1 MVITINAAPLRPDLI
16 KMIMKRSLRIL
27 FIAIGLVLTIGLH
40 AQIPGARPGG
50 GGQNMNVGRFYGKLI
65 DETNSKPVA
74 GASVQ
79 LIQNKMD
86 TATKKR
92 RDFIIAT
99 MLSDK
104 RGEFSIENLP
114 VMASFNLRISGV
126 GYKLS
131 EQKVKFEINMGAAR
145 TGDMSSMLS
154 AVDKDLGNIRLIQDS
169 KQLQDVTVISSKPLL
184 QMNLDRKVYNV
195 EKDLS
200 AAGGTAVDIMKNVP
214 SVNVDIDGNVTL
226 RNAAPQIFIDG
237 RPTTLTLD
245 QIPAD
250 QIASVEIITNP
261 SAKYDASGGGSGI
274 LNIVLKKNRKAGYN
288 GNIRASIDSR
298 GRPGGGGDVNI
309 KQNKINLFAAA
320 MLGMPKSISTANTE
334 RTDFLKTDT
343 VANLIQNNN
352 PRFKGVFGFARLGVD
367 YFIDNRNTLTLS
379 GNYVKRKFNSTDII
393 NTYEDLMGG
402 TTLLETK
409 TGMRFTNSESGG
421 YNYGSS
427 LGFKHNYSKTGKE
440 LTADANFNYMNNE
453 NEAIYDS
460 RYNYKLFPSKNYE
473 NTQKTTS
480 NGSTKFFTVQTD
492 FVNPVTKTSKLEM
505 GLRMSQRNFNSSNDN
520 YTQDVVSDQFNLD
533 SGLSVKYKFTDKVLA
548 AYSTYSQQ
556 LKKFSYQLGLR
567 LESSEY
573 NGDFISKNQGFSN
586 KYPFSLFPSTY
597 LTYKLTD
604 KQDLQLN
611 YSRKINRPNF
621 FQLIPF
627 IDYTDSL
634 NLSIGNP
641 DLKPEFTN
649 LIEVGYSNQYK
660 AGNSFFASIYGR
672 NTNDLITRYTYR
684 TSNPDSLKNND
695 VLFTSFANAT
705 RSYTFGLEL
714 TGKNK
719 IAKWWDI
726 TTNFNFFNST
736 IEASNLT
743 GTGDNSQF
751 SWFGK
756 INNSFKLPKK
766 YSIQLTG
773 DYQAKTLLP
782 ASSGRGGG
790 GGGMFGGFG
799 QNQSTAQGYIKPVY
813 GADFSIRK
821 DFMKNN
827 AASLTL
833 QFNDI
838 FRSRVYASHSESIF
852 FIQDNSRR
860 RDPQVVRLN
869 FNWRFGKFDVA
880 LFKRKNMKGEMENM
894 QNIQQGAG
902 Q

>member
-1 MVITINAAPLRPDLI
+1 MKQNIYLSLFLSLIFSLGAA
-16 KMIMKRSLRIL
+16 
-27 FIAIGLVLTIGLH
+27 
-40 AQIPGARPGG
+40 AQMPGARPGG
-50 GGQNMNVGRFYGKLI
+50 MGQNMNMGHFYGKLI
-65 DETNSKPVA
+65 DESNLKPVD

-86 TATKKR
+86 TNTKKR
-92 RDFIIAT
+92 RDYILAT
-99 MLSDK
+99 LLSDK
-104 RGEFSIENLP
+104 KGEFSIESVP
-114 VMASFNLRISGV
+114 VMGSFRLRISAV
-126 GYKLS
+126 GYKQR
-131 EQKVKFEINMGAAR
+131 EEKVGFELNMGAAR
-145 TGDMSSMLS
+145 TGDMSSMMN
-154 AVDKDLGNIRLIQDS
+154 AVDKDLGNFKLTQDT
-169 KQLQDVTVISSKPLL
+169 KQLQDVTVTASKPLL

-214 SVNVDIDGNVTL
+214 SVNVDIDGNVSL

-298 GRPGGGGDVNI
+298 GRPGGGGDINI

-320 MLGMPKSISTANTE
+320 MIGMPRSLSTAHTE
-334 RTDFLKTDT
+334 RIDYLRPDT
-343 VANLIQNNN
+343 IAKLVQDND
-352 PRFKGVFGFARLGVD
+352 PEFKGVFGFGRLGLD
-367 YFIDNRNTLTLS
+367 YFLDNRNTFTLS
-379 GNYVKRKFNSTDII
+379 GNYVKRKFNSNDII
-393 NTYEDLMGG
+393 NTTEDLIGG
-402 TTLLETK
+402 NTILETK
-409 TGMRFTNSESGG
+409 TGARTSESESKG
-421 YNYGSS
+421 YNYGST
-427 LGFKHNYSKTGKE
+427 LGFKHNYAKTGKE
-440 LTADANFNYMNNE
+440 LTADINYNYSNNE
-453 NEAIYDS
+453 NMAIFDS
-460 RYNYKLFPSKNYE
+460 RYNFKFSPSGNYQ
-473 NTQKTTS
+473 NIQKTLSAGNT
-480 NGSTKFFTVQTD
+480 NFLTVQTD
-492 FVNPVTKTSKLEM
+492 YVNPLTKTSKLEM
-505 GLRMSQRNFNSSNDN
+505 GLRLSRRNFESANDN
-520 YTQDVVSDQFNLD
+520 FTQDLTSKQYILD
-533 SGLSVKYKFTDKVLA
+533 PNLSVKYKFTDEVYA
-548 AYSTYSQQ
+548 GYTTYSRQ

-567 LESSEY
+567 LESSKY
-573 NGDFISKNQGFSN
+573 DGDFISKNQGFSN
-586 KYPFSLFPSTY
+586 RYPFSLFPSTY
-597 LTYKLTD
+597 LTYKLTE

-641 DLKPEFTN
+641 DLRPEFTN
-649 LIEVGYSNQYK
+649 LIEIGYANQYS
-660 AGNSFFASIYGR
+660 AGNSFFASLYGR

-684 TSNPDSLKNND
+684 TSNPDTAKKND
-695 VLFTSFANAT
+695 VLFTSYANAT

-719 IAKWWDI
+719 IAKWWDL

-736 IEASNLT
+736 IEASNLI

-766 YSIQLTG
+766 FSIQLTA

-782 ASSGRGGG
+782 ASSGGARGGGG
-790 GGGMFGGFG
+790 GGGMFGGGGGGFG
-799 QNQSTAQGYIKPVY
+799 QSQSSAQGYIKPVY
-813 GADFSIRK
+813 GADLSIRK

-827 AASLTL
+827 VASLTL

-838 FRSRVYASHSESIF
+838 FRSRIYASHSESIF
-852 FIQDNSRR
+852 FVQDNSRR

-880 LFKRKNMKGEMENM
+880 LFKRKNMKGEMESM
-894 QNIQQGAG
+894 QGIQQGPA

>member
-1 MVITINAAPLRPDLI
+1 
-16 KMIMKRSLRIL
+16 MKRSYIGIL
-27 FIAIGLVLTIGLH
+27 VMSLLITITTQG
-40 AQIPGARPGG
+40 QMPGMRAGAGG
-50 GGQNMNVGRFYGKLI
+50 PSMNVGHFYGKLL
-65 DETNSKPVA
+65 DETNSKPVE
-74 GASVQ
+74 GASIQ

-86 TATKKR
+86 TITKKR
-92 RDFIIAT
+92 RDFIVAT
-99 MLSDK
+99 QLSDK
-104 RGEFSIENLP
+104 KGEFSIENLV
-114 VMASFNLRISGV
+114 VMASYKLRISAV
-126 GYKLS
+126 GYKPV
-131 EQKVKFEINMGAAR
+131 EQKVNFEINMGAAK
-145 TGDMSSMLS
+145 TGDMSAMLS
-154 AVDKDLGNIRLIQDS
+154 GVDKDLGNIKLAQDS
-169 KQLQDVTVISSKPLL
+169 KQLQDVTVVASKPLL
-184 QMNLDRKVYNV
+184 QMNLDRKIYNV
-195 EKDLS
+195 DKDLS

-226 RNAAPQIFIDG
+226 RNAPPQIFIDG

-274 LNIVLKKNRKAGYN
+274 LNIVLKKNRKVGYN
-288 GNIRASIDSR
+288 GNVRASIDSR
-298 GRPGGGGDVNI
+298 GRPGGGGDINI

-320 MLGMPKSISTANTE
+320 MLGMPKSLSTAHTE
-334 RTDFLKTDT
+334 RTDYLHGDT
-343 VANLIQNNN
+343 IAKLTQDNN
-352 PRFKGVFGFARLGVD
+352 PEFKGTFGFARLGFD

-379 GNYVKRKFNSTDII
+379 GNYVKRKFNSSDVI
-393 NTYEDLMGG
+393 NTTEDLIGG
-402 TTLLETK
+402 TSLLETK
-409 TGMRFTNSESGG
+409 TGMRISNSESGG

-427 LGFKHNYSKTGKE
+427 LGFKHNYAKTGKE
-440 LTADANFNYMNNE
+440 WTADANFNYMNNQ
-453 NEAIYDS
+453 NTSVYNS
-460 RYNYKLFPSKNYE
+460 KYNYKNLPVLNYD
-473 NTQKTTS
+473 NIQKAMSGGDTR
-480 NGSTKFFTVQTD
+480 FFTVQTD
-492 FVNPVTKTSKLEM
+492 YVDPITKTSKLEM
-505 GLRMSQRNFNSSNDN
+505 GLRMARRNFTSASDN
-520 YTQDVVSDQFNLD
+520 YTLDPGTRQYRLD
-533 SGLSVKYKFTDKVLA
+533 STLSAKYKFTDDVYA
-548 AYSTYSQQ
+548 GYTTYSQQ

-567 LESSEY
+567 LESSKY
-573 NGDFISKNQGFSN
+573 NGDFLSKNQGFAN
-586 KYPFSLFPSTY
+586 KYPFSLFPSMY
-597 LTYKLTD
+597 LTWKLTD

-611 YSRKINRPNF
+611 YSRKVNRPNF
-621 FQLIPF
+621 FQLLPF

-634 NLSIGNP
+634 NLSVGNP

-649 LIEVGYSNQYK
+649 LVEIGYANQYST
-660 AGNSFFASIYGR
+660 GNSFFASIYGR
-672 NTNDLITRYTYR
+672 NTNNLITRYSYITA
-684 TSNPDSLKNND
+684 NPDTSKKKD
-695 VLFTSFANAT
+695 VLFTSYANAT

-719 IAKWWDI
+719 LTKWWDL

-736 IEASNLT
+736 IQASNLA

-766 YSIQLTG
+766 YSIQLTA
-773 DYQAKTLLP
+773 DYQARTLLP
-782 ASSGRGGG
+782 ASSARGGG
-790 GGGMFGGFG
+790 GGGMFGGGGGFG
-799 QNQSTAQGYIKPVY
+799 QTQSSAQGYIKPIY

-838 FRSRVYASHSESIF
+838 FRSRVYGSHSESIYF
-852 FIQDNSRR
+852 TQDNNRR

-894 QNIQQGAG
+894 QSIQQGAG